1 MTMGKVAPM
10 SLGVARRSPWMLIFS
25 LGTAACASHVGDRA
39 VRSPGASAHETP
51 SRPAAALAPPS
62 TSARPDAS
70 YWAGRQD
77 LIRAPAPPHA
87 VELTLPPVERAT
99 LDNGL
104 AVMMVAKATLPIV
117 SFSIAV
123 KAGAYDEAKDQ
134 NQSVAD
140 FVAAMLRKG
149 THRRTADQI
158 SQAID
163 FVGGAL
169 DGGAGAEHSTLTCS
183 ALAKDASLCLDLL
196 SDILMRPTFPEAEIA
211 EVRDQLLASL
221 AARSDDP
228 HLLAADQL
236 DNMIFGEAHPDGWFL
251 LPRHVR
257 AITRDKIESFWRA
270 FYRPNNAVLAIAG
283 AFDPVKMRLAVRS
296 AFSGWVAA
304 PVPARPR
311 FQIPPSPPTRVV
323 VIDKPDLTQATL
335 MFGHAGIRHADP
347 DWYAATLVNYVL
359 GGSDFSSRLMIEVR
373 SRRGLTYGIGS
384 SFGASLY
391 EGAFRVSA
399 ATRNETVGEA
409 FAVSVAEMRRM
420 KNDGPT
426 ADELAKAK
434 GYYAGSTPLG
444 LESASDLAGSLVL
457 ADLHGLGASY
467 VRRLALALSAVTQAD
482 AKAAAARWLH
492 PEALAV
498 VLVGKAAAIVPQLDD
513 AHLAYRLVDPQGTIP
528 ATNSR

>member
-1 MTMGKVAPM
+1 
-10 SLGVARRSPWMLIFS
+10 
-25 LGTAACASHVGDRA
+25 
-39 VRSPGASAHETP
+39 
-51 SRPAAALAPPS
+51 
-62 TSARPDAS
+62 
-70 YWAGRQD
+70 
-77 LIRAPAPPHA
+77 
-87 VELTLPPVERAT
+87 
-99 LDNGL
+99 
-104 AVMMVAKATLPIV
+104 MVSKTTLPIV

-123 KAGAYDEAKDQ
+123 KAGAYDEAKEQ

-149 THRRTADQI
+149 TRKRTADQI
-158 SQAID
+158 SRAID

-183 ALAKDASLCLDLL
+183 VLAKDASLCLDLL
-196 SDILMRPTFPEAEIA
+196 SDILMRPTFPESEIP

-236 DNMIFGEAHPDGWFL
+236 DNLIFGDAHPDGWFL
-251 LPRHVR
+251 LPRHIQV
-257 AITRDKIESFWRA
+257 ITRDKMEAFWRA
-270 FYRPNNAVLAIAG
+270 FYRPNNALLAIAG
-283 AFDPVKMRLAVRS
+283 AFDPAKMRTAIRS
-296 AFSGWVAA
+296 AFSTWAAA
-304 PVPARPR
+304 PVPPRPG
-311 FQIPPSPPTRVV
+311 FQLPASHAAPIV

-391 EGAFRVSA
+391 PGAFRLSA

-420 KNDGPT
+420 KEDGPT
-426 ADELAKAK
+426 VDELAKAK

-444 LESASDLAGSLVL
+444 LESAGELAGSLVL
-457 ADLHGLGASY
+457 AELHGLGVSY
-467 VRRLALALSAVTQAD
+467 VRRLALALSDVTQAN
-482 AKAAAARWLH
+482 ARAAAARWDTGLDQT
-492 PEALAV
+492 PVRGWRCCGLAAE
-498 VLVGKAAAIVPQLDD
+498 LPLGPRAS
-513 AHLAYRLVDPQGTIP
+513 P
-528 ATNSR
+528 ARRPA